1 MVPMTEQ
8 DILAR
13 IKKLVDREHELRSKA
28 TAGAVDPV
36 LERQQ
41 LAELEVMLD
50 QAWDLLRQR
59 RARIDAGA
67 TPDEAQQNPARQVE
81 GYLQ

>member
-1 MVPMTEQ
+1 MTEQ

-13 IKKLVDREHELRSKA
+13 IKNLVDREHELRSKA
-28 TAGAVDPV
+28 TAGEVDPV
-36 LERQQ
+36 SERKQ

-50 QAWDLLRQR
+50 QAWDLLRHR
-59 RARIDAGA
+59 RARIAQGA
-67 TPDEAQQNPARQVE
+67 PPDGAEVSSAHQVE

>member
-1 MVPMTEQ
+1 MSEQ

-13 IKKLVDREHELRSKA
+13 IKTLVDQEHELRAK
-28 TAGAVDPV
+28 TIQGELDPET
-36 LERQQ
+36 ERRQ

-50 QAWDLLRQR
+50 QCWDLLRQR
-59 RARIDAGA
+59 RARMDQGRN
-67 TPDEAQQNPARQVE
+67 PDEAQPNTARQVE

>member
-1 MVPMTEQ
+1 MVDMTEQ
-8 DILAR
+8 DVLAR
-13 IKKLVDREHELRSKA
+13 IKELVDHEHELRA
-28 TAGAVDPV
+28 QAIRGELDPKT
-36 LERQQ
+36 ERQR

-59 RARIDAGA
+59 RARIDAGES
-67 TPDEAQQNPARQVE
+67 PDTAQVNSAQQVE

>member
-1 MVPMTEQ
+1 MVRMTEQ

-13 IKKLVDREHELRSKA
+13 IKNLVDREHDLRSRA
-28 TAGAVDPV
+28 TAGEVDPV
-36 LERQQ
+36 TERQQ

-67 TPDEAQQNPARQVE
+67 TPEDARENTARQVE

>member
-1 MVPMTEQ
+1 MTEQ

-13 IKKLVDREHELRSKA
+13 IKQLVDDEHELRAKA
-28 TAGAVDPV
+28 SAGAIDPV
-36 LERQQ
+36 AERQQ
-41 LAELEVMLD
+41 LAQLEVMLD

-59 RARIDAGA
+59 RARVDAA
-67 TPDEAQQNPARQVE
+67 ESPEDTEMRPAREVE

>member
-1 MVPMTEQ
+1 MNEQ

-13 IKKLVDREHELRSKA
+13 IKNLVDREHELRSRA

-36 LERQQ
+36 AERQQ

-67 TPDEAQQNPARQVE
+67 TPDDAQENPIRQVE

>member
-1 MVPMTEQ
+1 MTEQ

-13 IKKLVDREHELRSKA
+13 IKQLVEDEHALRTKA
-28 TAGAVDPV
+28 TAGEIDPV
-36 LERQQ
+36 SERQQ
-41 LAELEVMLD
+41 LAQLEVMLD

-59 RARIDAGA
+59 RARGDANES
-67 TPDEAQQNPARQVE
+67 PDDAELRSPREVE

>member
-1 MVPMTEQ
+1 MTDQ

-13 IKKLVDREHELRSKA
+13 IKQLVDDEHSLRAKA
-28 TAGAVDPV
+28 TAGEIDPV
-36 LERQQ
+36 AERKQ

-50 QAWDLLRQR
+50 QAWR
-59 RARIDAGA
+59 RARSGSGESPEDTGLRS
-67 TPDEAQQNPARQVE
+67 PHEVE

>member
-1 MVPMTEQ
+1 MVRMTEQ
-8 DILAR
+8 DILAN

>member
-1 MVPMTEQ
+1 MVTMTEQ

-13 IKKLVDREHELRSKA
+13 IKNLVDREHDLRSKA
-28 TAGAVDPV
+28 TAGEVDPV
-36 LERQQ
+36 TERQQ

-50 QAWDLLRQR
+50 QCWDLLRQR
-59 RARIDAGA
+59 RARIDQGSA
-67 TPDEAQQNPARQVE
+67 PEDAQVSSARQVE

>member
-1 MVPMTEQ
+1 MTDQ

-13 IKKLVDREHELRSKA
+13 IKQLVDDEHSLRAKA
-28 TAGAVDPV
+28 TAGEIDPIA
-36 LERQQ
+36 ERQQ

-59 RARIDAGA
+59 RARHGSGESAEETGLRS
-67 TPDEAQQNPARQVE
+67 PREVE

>member
-1 MVPMTEQ
+1 MSEQ

-13 IKKLVDREHELRSKA
+13 IKKLVDQEHELRSQA
-28 TAGAVDPV
+28 TRGELDPKT
-36 LERQQ
+36 ERQR

-50 QAWDLLRQR
+50 QAWDLLRHR
-59 RARIDAGA
+59 RARLGLGESADAVQ
-67 TPDEAQQNPARQVE
+67 PNSVSQVE

>member
-13 IKKLVDREHELRSKA
+13 IKQLVDDEHSLRSKA
-28 TAGAVDPV
+28 TSGEVDPV
-36 LERQQ
+36 TERQR

-50 QAWDLLRQR
+50 QCWDLLRQR
-59 RARIDAGA
+59 RTRIDAGNA
-67 TPDEAQQNPARQVE
+67 PDDAQVNSPRQVE

>member
-1 MVPMTEQ
+1 MTEQ

-13 IKKLVDREHELRSKA
+13 IKELVDDEHALRAKA
-28 TAGAVDPV
+28 TAGEIDPV
-36 LERQQ
+36 SERQQ
-41 LAELEVMLD
+41 LAQLEVMLD

-59 RARIDAGA
+59 RARGDGS
-67 TPDEAQQNPARQVE
+67 PDEAELRSPREVE

>member
-1 MVPMTEQ
+1 MVCMTEQ

-13 IKKLVDREHELRSKA
+13 IKQLVDDEHSLRSKA
-28 TAGAVDPV
+28 TSGEVDPV
-36 LERQQ
+36 TERQR

-50 QAWDLLRQR
+50 QCWDLLRQR
-59 RARIDAGA
+59 RARIDSG
-67 TPDEAQQNPARQVE
+67 TSPDDAQVNSPRQVE